1 MRIQGVCKP
10 LLLLEDLV
18 PLLALELI
26 HPDVEQLLLLDNA
39 LLGILRVETQRSFVV
54 KRNLRRVVD
63 PLHLALVLGYV
74 DPSSLERTI
83 KSASGFGT
91 CRVDARAGQGSQADS
106 SRLVLTVLPHP
117 GQAHCLYTYGMI
129 L

>member
-1 MRIQGVCKP
+1 M
-10 LLLLEDLV
+10 LLEDLV

-26 HPDVEQLLLLDNA
+26 HPDVQQLLLLDNA

-74 DPSSLERTI
+74 DPSSLERTT
-83 KSASGFGT
+83 KSASGFGSVESMLGLDKNRRLT
-91 CRVDARAGQGSQADS
+91 ALASS
-106 SRLVLTVLPHP
+106 SR
-117 GQAHCLYTYGMI
+117 
-129 L
+129 